1 MVVVFVNPYMPF
13 CISIAYHW
21 LQGYFHNWNGVALA
35 TQELSFLEL
44 EELLLFHTVICLPD
58 CCLDLWSF
66 LSLIPQLKT
75 RWWGHDLSFNQD
87 GDLTLIYLTLIYT
100 VPLRLIIGGV
110 TWTRTGSLT
119 VFNCATVAR
128 LNSQNSYLITLYH

>member
-1 MVVVFVNPYMPF
+1 MVVVFVNPYMSF
-13 CISIAYHW
+13 CISIAYGW
-21 LQGYFHNWNGVALA
+21 LQGYFHNWNGVSFA

-58 CCLDLWSF
+58 CCLNLWSF
-66 LSLIPQLKT
+66 LPLIPQLKA

-87 GDLTLIYLTLIYT
+87 GDLALIYT

-119 VFNCATVAR
+119 VISCATVAR
-128 LNSQNSYLITLYH
+128 LNSQNSFLITLYL